1 MAADGFYAVHVLVVS
16 CYKTEVKK
24 LVEDKIIGRN
34 PVLEAI
40 RSGRSVDKILV
51 KKGKYE
57 GSIVPIIKKAK
68 DAGIIVQEV
77 DKAKLDAIAE
87 GGNHQGVIAY
97 VSAYEYSTVK
107 DILDRA
113 REKGEPPFVI
123 ICDKITDPHNLGAIL
138 RTANCVGAHGVII
151 PKRNSVGLNST
162 VAKTSAGAVEYTPVA
177 KVTNIASIIDDLKK
191 EGMWI
196 AAADMDGEEM
206 YKVDLTGSIGLVIG
220 SEGEGI
226 SRLVREKCD
235 FIASIPMEGEIN
247 SLNASVAA
255 GVLMYEALRQRRS

>member
-1 MAADGFYAVHVLVVS
+1 MN
-16 CYKTEVKK
+16 
-24 LVEDKIIGRN
+24 DKIIGRN

-68 DAGIIVQEV
+68 DAGIIIQEV
-77 DKAKLDAIAE
+77 ERAKLDQIAE
-87 GGNHQGVIAY
+87 GENDY
-97 VSAYEYSTVK
+97 VSVK
-107 DILDRA
+107 DILDKA
-113 REKGEPPFVI
+113 REKNEPPFVI

-151 PKRNSVGLNST
+151 PKRNSVGLNSV

-177 KVTNIASIIDDLKK
+177 KVTNIANTIDSLKD
-191 EGMWI
+191 EGLWI
-196 AAADMDGEEM
+196 AAADMDGQEM
-206 YKVDLTGSIGLVIG
+206 YDIDLKGSLGLVIG

-235 FIASIPMEGEIN
+235 FIASIPMAGEIN

-255 GVLMYEALRQRRS
+255 GVLMYEALRQRRK

>member
-1 MAADGFYAVHVLVVS
+1 MD
-16 CYKTEVKK
+16 
-24 LVEDKIIGRN
+24 DKIIGRN

-40 RSGRSVDKILV
+40 RSGRSIDKILI

-68 DAGIIVQEV
+68 EQGIIIQEV
-77 DKAKLDAIAE
+77 DRAKLDAAAE
-87 GGNHQGVIAY
+87 GGTHQGVVAY
-97 VSAYEYSTVK
+97 VSAYEYSSVA
-107 DILDRA
+107 DILGTARA
-113 REKGEPPFVI
+113 KDEPPFVI
-123 ICDKITDPHNLGAIL
+123 ICDKITDPHNLGAII

-162 VAKTSAGAVEYTPVA
+162 VAKASAGAVEYTRVA
-177 KVTNIASIIDDLKK
+177 KVTNIASAIDDLKK
-191 EGMWI
+191 EGLWI

-206 YKVDLTGSIGLVIG
+206 YKIDLKGAIGLVIG
-220 SEGEGI
+220 SEGEGV

-235 FIASIPMEGEIN
+235 FIATIPMAGDIN

-255 GVLMYEALRQRRS
+255 GVLMYEALRQRKK